1 MTQTALLEQA
11 ADRAGSL
18 LLLAL
23 SVVTAFAVAAV
34 A

>member
-1 MTQTALLEQA
+1 MTRATLL

-23 SVVTAFAVAAV
+23 GLVTAFAVAGI
-34 A
+34 